1 MFSSAEIAS
10 EFLNSPVKIDPKTL
24 YVFVSQSGETADA
37 IEPLKFVK
45 EHGGKTFGIVNV
57 VGSSISRLTDFGL
70 FTRAGTEV
78 GVASTKAFTAQ
89 LSAVLLLA
97 LYYSIRRGED
107 FRKYRNALEQ
117 LSQLPAVMERAL
129 ELSDEIVP
137 VAEALATY
145 RHLFF
150 LGR

>member
-1 MFSSAEIAS
+1 MSATVEIAS
-10 EFLNSPVKIDPKTL
+10 EFLNSPVRVDPKTL

-37 IEPLKFVK
+37 IEPLKFIK

-89 LSAVLLLA
+89 LAVVTLLA
-97 LYYSIRRGED
+97 LFYAIKRGED
-107 FRKYRNALEQ
+107 FRKYRSALDDLAKLPEVLESV
-117 LSQLPAVMERAL
+117 LSA
-129 ELSDEIVP
+129 SDEIRAVSK
-137 VAEALATY
+137 ELAKAP
-145 RHLFF
+145 HLFF
-150 LGR
+150 L